1 MQLLP
6 KPVKFDKLHPW
17 LIVARDGEQFYVCK
31 EEDYLESKDVFSSD
45 IFDLISFKSF
55 LQWAIE
61 ANYTVRNF
69 VKVQKKLV
77 QDYFL
82 DT

>member
-6 KPVKFDKLHPW
+6 KPIKFDKLFPW
-17 LIVARDGEQFYVCK
+17 VIVARDGEQFYVCK
-31 EEDYLESKDVFSSD
+31 EEEFLDNKDVFSSD
-45 IFDLISFKSF
+45 VFDLVSFKSF

-61 ANYTVRNF
+61 VNYTVRSF

-77 QDYFL
+77 DDYFL
-82 DT
+82 DS

>member
-6 KPVKFDKLHPW
+6 KAVKFDKLHDW
-17 LIVARDGEQFYVCK
+17 VIVARDGEQFYVCK
-31 EEDYLESKDVFSSD
+31 EEEYQENKEAFASDVF
-45 IFDLISFKSF
+45 DLLSFKSF

-61 ANYTVRNF
+61 SNYTVRNF
-69 VKVQKKLV
+69 VRVQKKLI

-82 DT
+82 DS